1 MNGINL
7 GAWAAGAFA
16 GLAVAIYIRRKNAAP
31 ADPEEKLRELIGP
44 QGMALRDKNRAPA
57 EEMGAAEVRAAV
69 ECSSKKLRESGDAAG
84 AEKLEAYAETLRA
97 RRK

>member
-7 GAWAAGAFA
+7 GAWAVGAFA

-44 QGMALRDKNRAPA
+44 QGMALRDKNREAADAKWNA
-57 EEMGAAEVRAAV
+57 ELLASV
-69 ECSSKKLRESGDAAG
+69 EGSIKKLRDAGDAAG
-84 AEKLEAYAETLRA
+84 ADKLEAYAETIRA

>member
-1 MNGINL
+1 MNGISL
-7 GAWAAGAFA
+7 GAWAVGAFA
-16 GLAVAIYIRRKNAAP
+16 GLAVAIYIRRTTKTE

-44 QGMALRDKNRAPA
+44 QGMALREKNREAADAKWDA
-57 EEMGAAEVRAAV
+57 ELLASV
-69 ECSSKKLRESGDAAG
+69 EGSIKKLRESGDAAG